1 MKGVVPLNEKER
13 FLSLCSAIHREG
25 IDGLMDWLESSDFY
39 TAPASR
45 RYHGSYQGGLLE
57 HSLNVYDE
65 LKRLLTAYPQIQA
78 SEETAAIIAVP

>member
-45 RYHGSYQGGLLE
+45 R
-57 HSLNVYDE
+57 
-65 LKRLLTAYPQIQA
+65 
-78 SEETAAIIAVP
+78 